1 MEILVEVPQE
11 ILDGIARGEYIRKGG
26 VVVTKEGHK
35 VIAWLKETVA
45 TGSNIPVIEY
55 LDDYEVPYLEFGN
68 FMADFEN
75 NSEATVC
82 LPKISVHHN

>member
-1 MEILVEVPQE
+1 MYAVKSGRLSLFMVLYNLKNMEILVEVPQE
-11 ILDGIARGEYIRKGG
+11 ILDGIARGEYIRRGG

-45 TGSNIPVIEY
+45 TGSNIPV
-55 LDDYEVPYLEFGN
+55 
-68 FMADFEN
+68 
-75 NSEATVC
+75 C

>member
-1 MEILVEVPQE
+1 MVLYNLKNMEILVEVPQE
-11 ILDGIARGEYIRKGG
+11 ILDGIARG
-26 VVVTKEGHK
+26 
-35 VIAWLKETVA
+35 
-45 TGSNIPVIEY
+45 EY

>member
-11 ILDGIARGEYIRKGG
+11 ILDGIARG
-26 VVVTKEGHK
+26 
-35 VIAWLKETVA
+35 
-45 TGSNIPVIEY
+45 EY